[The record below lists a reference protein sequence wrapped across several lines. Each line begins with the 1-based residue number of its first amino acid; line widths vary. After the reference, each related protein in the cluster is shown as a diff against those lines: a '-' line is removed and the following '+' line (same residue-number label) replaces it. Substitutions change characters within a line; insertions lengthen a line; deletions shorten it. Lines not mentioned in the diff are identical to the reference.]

1 MDKILIIED
10 DEEIAGIEKDYLEI
24 NNMEVTVCLDAISG
38 IEAAGREHFDLIIL
52 DLMLPGMDGFSA
64 CKKLRAKLDIP
75 LIIVSARHESA
86 DQVLGL
92 GLGADNFIAKPF
104 DPNVLVAMIKANL
117 AAYKRAHVQPEKEE
131 QILRCGSFE
140 LNTKSMKLTRNGL
153 PIDLKNKEYELL
165 EFFLR
170 NHDVVFTKEQL
181 YEKIW
186 GMDAGGDT
194 TTVAVHVN
202 RLRQKIEENPAKPE
216 YLVTVWSVGYRF
228 CIPEK

>member
-38 IEAAGREHFDLIIL
+38 IEAAGREHFD
-52 DLMLPGMDGFSA
+52 
-64 CKKLRAKLDIP
+64 
-75 LIIVSARHESA
+75 
-86 DQVLGL
+86 
-92 GLGADNFIAKPF
+92 
-104 DPNVLVAMIKANL
+104 PNVLVAMIKANL

-131 QILRCGSFE
+131 QMLRCGSFE
-140 LNTKSMKLTRNGL
+140 LNTKSMKLIRNGL